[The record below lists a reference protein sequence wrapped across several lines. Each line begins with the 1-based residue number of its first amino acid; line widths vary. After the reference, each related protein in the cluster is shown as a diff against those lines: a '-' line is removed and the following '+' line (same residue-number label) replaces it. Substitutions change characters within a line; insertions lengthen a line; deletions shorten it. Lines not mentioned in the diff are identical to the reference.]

1 MGDGR
6 NWSCI
11 AGRKRERRDR
21 KKEERVERR
30 DRRRERGLEGW
41 TQGDLLALHWASGCA
56 LGPVAL
62 PFEPE
67 TVESKT

>member
-1 MGDGR
+1 M
-6 NWSCI
+6 
-11 AGRKRERRDR
+11 
-21 KKEERVERR
+21 ERR